1 MVSEDSAIDMSFALI
16 AGDRNR
22 AAEAERERTLK
33 RVGAAIAV
41 ALVHVVILAALLTA
55 GHFGIIRLKAPPK
68 EMTLLLPAL
77 QQKAREA
84 LPPAP
89 LPQPETRPL
98 VQLPPTITL
107 PPPKPDTATRPSPDV
122 MQAIG
127 KELACGA
134 GSYEHLSQSDR
145 EECKRHPWK
154 FKKNA
159 KGVIVLDVIKPLPE
173 EPVSGAD
180 SELHIQQTQDPCLA
194 AGNTHSECIHKTI
207 FGR

>member
-1 MVSEDSAIDMSFALI
+1 MVSEDSAIDMSFAVI
-16 AGDRNR
+16 AGDRGR
-22 AAEAERERTLK
+22 AAEAERERMLK
-33 RVGAAIAV
+33 RVGAGIAV
-41 ALVHVVILAALLTA
+41 ALVHVFILAALLTA
-55 GHFGIIRLKAPPK
+55 GHFGILRPKAQPK

-77 QQKAREA
+77 QQKTREV
-84 LPPAP
+84 LPPTP
-89 LPQPETRPL
+89 LPLPDARPT

-107 PPPKPDTATRPSPDV
+107 PPPKPDTTTRPSTDV

-154 FKKNA
+154 YKKNA
-159 KGVIVLDVIKPLPE
+159 KGVIVLDVTKPLPD
-173 EPVSGAD
+173 EPVAGAD
-180 SELHIQQTQDPCLA
+180 AELHIQQTQDPCLA